1 MLTTTDPKPAFD
13 QKAFDAQIERE
24 GEERVDT
31 FNRLYADYLRAA
43 ADVVDSSLKP
53 DEDELAKKCEAE
65 CEGLWRLIRTGAQ
78 LPYQL
83 TYKIDVYRKLLGEQW
98 ADGRTRAMFESI
110 ISDCARL
117 GDLTLED

>member
-1 MLTTTDPKPAFD
+1 MLATTKSMPAFD
-13 QKAFDAQIERE
+13 QKAYDEKVERE
-24 GEERVDT
+24 EEERVDR

-43 ADVVDSSLKP
+43 ADAADSSLKP
-53 DEDELAKKCEAE
+53 DEDDLTKKCEAE
-65 CEGLWRLIRTGAQ
+65 CEGLWSLIRTKAERD
-78 LPYQL
+78 YQIN
-83 TYKIDVYRKLLGEQW
+83 YKIDVYRKILGEQW